1 MITLNA
7 CVVELE
13 PDNSYRVCIEGLHPT
28 TVSDNGAVDDSVV
41 TFKSALSTVVEL
53 LLSEDYTLILLREW
67 ANEGHSCRNYT
78 VHCYR

>member
-13 PDNSYRVCIEGLHPT
+13 PDNSYRVYIEGLHPT

-41 TFKSALSTVVEL
+41 TFESALSTVVEL
-53 LLSEDYTLILLREW
+53 LLSEDYSLVLRREW
-67 ANEGHSCRNYT
+67 AYKGHSCRNYT
-78 VHCYR
+78 VFC